1 MNGCP
6 SSPYDIIAVI
16 ELSRATLRKMHQNLW
31 WAVGYN
37 VIAFPLAA
45 GVLYPFVLSP
55 EVAALSMSG
64 STLIVAINALM
75 LKRTK
80 LAGSRQPD
88 KTAAPGAPGGPATP
102 ESTEASVVP
111 AKAQQQAQS

>member
-1 MNGCP
+1 MK
-6 SSPYDIIAVI
+6 SDPYDIVAAI

-37 VIAFPLAA
+37 TIAFPLAA

-80 LAGSRQPD
+80 LEGIRQSG
-88 KTAAPGAPGGPATP
+88 KTAAPGKPDVA
-102 ESTEASVVP
+102 STAKPSQVP
-111 AKAQQQAQS
+111 AVTANPQPDKKAAA